1 MTGTIWQASG
11 VAVVLT
17 LSLLGSGRAED
28 VKPTDEGKGAEFKGK
43 SFEMKD
49 KGEVAILLSF
59 SGGKEFEATTKGNKE
74 TDVHLFVYDQDG
86 KEVGKD
92 TSPGPNCSVK
102 VTPPKDGTYKLVVKN
117 SGGANKVTVEVKV
130 AN

>member
-1 MTGTIWQASG
+1 MTGMIWRAGG
-11 VAVVLT
+11 VAAVLA
-17 LSLLGSGRAED
+17 LSLLGNGRAED
-28 VKPTDEGKGAEFKGK
+28 LKPTDEGKGAEFKGK

-59 SGGKEFEATTKGNKE
+59 IGGKEFEATTKGDKE

-117 SGGANKVTVEVKV
+117 SGGTNKVTVEVKV
-130 AN
+130 AK

>member
-1 MTGTIWQASG
+1 MTGTMWQASG

-74 TDVHLFVYDQDG
+74 TDVHLFVYDQDD

-130 AN
+130 AK